1 MNKRGVQAI
10 SIRVL
15 LMALGL
21 APLALF
27 ASVDPAPAPH
37 SAAVEAPAAVAAADP
52 FPVPA
57 GLRDN
62 VAFWRKVFAEWR
74 QNQVALHDMDYP
86 GIIYDVVELQG
97 DVQDSLS
104 DDQREE
110 VGQLRSNLESR
121 LKRIAATDPAELG
134 AEDQALRQRIVDV
147 AGADAVADAY
157 LRVRTQRG
165 VRERFMRG
173 LAHSGRYDAV
183 FRRIFQEAGLPED
196 LAFLPHVESSFQN
209 HARSSVG
216 ATGMWQFTR
225 SAGRTFMTVNNA
237 VDERLDPV
245 ASARGA
251 ARYLG
256 QAYQQLGDWALA
268 VTSYNH
274 GMQGM
279 ARAKAEFGTDFSRIA
294 REYKSRS
301 FGFASRNFYA
311 EFLAARDIASQ
322 PERYF
327 PEGVDFERPLRMD
340 SVTLERAAHAR
351 DIAARYGVPVRELAA
366 LNPAWSSHAGRGAMP
381 IPAKVEVWLPT
392 GTLVAASARNKAML
406 AVATRKE
413 TAPADEVVTQAAPTT
428 TRAVH
433 VVRRGETLSTIA
445 QRYKVDMASLRELN
459 KLSSEGRLLR
469 VGQKLRVRD
478 EADEQEAEDDA
489 RVHVVRKGDTAS
501 LIAANYGISVAH
513 LLASNQ
519 LTKRSV
525 IRPGQ
530 RLGIPVVR

>member
-1 MNKRGVQAI
+1 MAPLPAGKLSALALTLLFDETSGLWTGQSRATRASSLKRMIMNKRGVQVM
-10 SIRVL
+10 SIRVV

-62 VAFWRKVFAEWR
+62 VVFWRKVFAEWR
-74 QNQVALHDMDYP
+74 QNQVALHDIDYP
-86 GIIYDVVELQG
+86 GIVYDVVELQG

-104 DDQREE
+104 DEQREE

-134 AEDQALRQRIVDV
+134 AEDLALRQRIVDV

-173 LAHSGRYDAV
+173 LAHSGRYAAV

-196 LAFLPHVESSFQN
+196 LAFLPHVEASFQN

-225 SAGRTFMTVNNA
+225 SAGRVFMTVNTA
-237 VDERLDPV
+237 LDERLGPV

-251 ARYLG
+251 ARYLA
-256 QAYQQLGDWALA
+256 QAHESLGSWPLA
-268 VTSYNH
+268 ITSYNH
-274 GMQGM
+274 GILGM
-279 ARAKAEFGTDFSRIA
+279 ARAKAEIGDDFGRIV
-294 REYKSRS
+294 REYQSKT

-311 EFLAARDIASQ
+311 EFLAAREIANQ
-322 PERYF
+322 PDRYF
-327 PEGVDFERPLRMD
+327 PEGVEFERPLHMD
-340 SVTLERAAHAR
+340 SVVLERATHAHDLAS
-351 DIAARYGVPVRELAA
+351 RYGLAARELAA
-366 LNPAWSSHAGRGAMP
+366 INPAWSSREVSRKPTPLPAG
-381 IPAKVEVWLPT
+381 VHVWLPA
-392 GTLVAASARNKAML
+392 GTLVAASARNKAIL
-406 AVATRKE
+406 VAATRKQP
-413 TAPADEVVTQAAPTT
+413 TPARGGIMNASLTEMD
-428 TRAVH
+428 VH
-433 VVRRGETLSTIA
+433 VVRRGDTLSRIA
-445 QRYKVDMASLRELN
+445 QRYKMDMSALRELN
-459 KLSSEGRLLR
+459 KMAPQQNTER
-469 VGQKLRVRD
+469 VGQNVKLRG
-478 EADEQEAEDDA
+478 ED
-489 RVHVVRKGDTAS
+489 
-501 LIAANYGISVAH
+501 
-513 LLASNQ
+513 
-519 LTKRSV
+519 
-525 IRPGQ
+525 
-530 RLGIPVVR
+530 

>member
-1 MNKRGVQAI
+1 MAPLPAGKLSALALTLLFDETSGLWTGQSRATRASSLKRMIMNKRGVQVM
-10 SIRVL
+10 SIRVV

-62 VAFWRKVFAEWR
+62 VVFWRGR
-74 QNQVALHDMDYP
+74 AL
-86 GIIYDVVELQG
+86 
-97 DVQDSLS
+97 
-104 DDQREE
+104 
-110 VGQLRSNLESR
+110 
-121 LKRIAATDPAELG
+121 
-134 AEDQALRQRIVDV
+134 
-147 AGADAVADAY
+147 
-157 LRVRTQRG
+157 
-165 VRERFMRG
+165 
-173 LAHSGRYDAV
+173 SGRYDAV

-196 LAFLPHVESSFQN
+196 LAFLLHVVSSFQN

-268 VTSYNH
+268 VPSYNH

-279 ARAKAEFGTDFSRIA
+279 ARAKAEFGTDFGRIV

-351 DIAARYGVPVRELAA
+351 DIASRYGVPVRELAA
-366 LNPAWSSHAGRGAMP
+366 LNPAWSPHAGRGAMA

-413 TAPADEVVTQAAPTT
+413 AAPADEGVAQAAPTT

-445 QRYKVDMASLRELN
+445 QRYKVDMASLREIN

-478 EADEQEAEDDA
+478 EADEQGAEDDA